1 MVGFSKSL
9 GADSFMIGLLVVVVF
24 RVVVDFSGV
33 SIIITSLS
41 VVGTSCS
48 TIIVQIVNFIICTV
62 IFFVYVSK
70 NWRKKKS
77 DELIVKTH
85 SL

>member
-62 IFFVYVSK
+62 YYLFCLCIK
-70 NWRKKKS
+70 ELEKK
-77 DELIVKTH
+77 EIR
-85 SL
+85 